1 MAEEKSP
8 AEVRKMRKS
17 LNQRFSHVKCNLTLR
32 FVSQAPQSRFYR
44 RTELIQ
50 FAIPPALKC
59 LRNGG

>member
-17 LNQRFSHVKCNLTLR
+17 LNQRFSHSALCRRRHK
-32 FVSQAPQSRFYR
+32 AAFYR
-44 RTELIQ
+44 RTELVQ

-59 LRNGG
+59 LRNGD